1 MDSTKETKGDLSR
14 WASYVREVLR
24 INEQLEKERNK
35 QLENLEKMSSHG
47 SFETEGKL
55 ECNIRCIVWLHNPDP
70 QLYSTPERHRTCGL
84 AQ

>member
-35 QLENLEKMSSHG
+35 QLENLEKMSS
-47 SFETEGKL
+47 FETEGKL
-55 ECNIRCIVWLHNPDP
+55 GCNIRCIVWLHNPDP
-70 QLYSTPERHRTCGL
+70 QSTPERHRTCGL